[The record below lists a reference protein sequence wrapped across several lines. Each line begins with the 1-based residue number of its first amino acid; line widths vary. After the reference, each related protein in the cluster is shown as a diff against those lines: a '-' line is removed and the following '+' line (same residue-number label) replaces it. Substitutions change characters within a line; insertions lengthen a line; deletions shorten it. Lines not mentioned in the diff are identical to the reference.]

1 MTTTF
6 KPLSTLFFAGLL
18 TLSIISTANA
28 QRGGFHGGGGH
39 FGGGGFRGG
48 GGYYGGSHFNVGIGV
63 GLGFGGGFGGYYS
76 SFGYPRFGLIGA
88 LPYGYYPFFW
98 GPYQYYYSGGYFYQP
113 GPNGGYQVT
122 APPVGAEVPSLPKGA
137 SPINI
142 DGVQYYEFNGVYYK
156 NAVTPDGKKVFL
168 VAGKDGVLNTN
179 PEGIT
184 PPEGNGAAVDNNAP
198 PMPQVGDM
206 TDQLPEGARKVTL
219 NGKKYWVTTDNI
231 YLEEVKGQNG
241 TSYRVVSVPGD
252 NKDEQDD
259 KQ

>member
-1 MTTTF
+1 MRTTF

-18 TLSIISTANA
+18 TISIISTADA

-39 FGGGGFRGG
+39 FGGGYYHG
-48 GGYYGGSHFNVGIGV
+48 GGYSHFGVGIGV
-63 GLGFGGGFGGYYS
+63 GVGVGFGGYYS
-76 SFGYPRFGLIGA
+76 SFGYPRYGFIGA

-184 PPEGNGAAVDNNAP
+184 PPDSTATVDTAP

-206 TDQLPEGARKVTL
+206 TDQLPEGARKITL
-219 NGKKYWVTTDNI
+219 NGKKYWVTIDNI

-241 TSYRVVSVPGD
+241 TSYRVVSVPEA
-252 NKDEQDD
+252 NNEQEDKD